1 MAILETDRLRL
12 REFTLDDL
20 DDLAAMVADEEQMRF
35 YPATRTRHE
44 ARAWIKRNRVLY
56 EELGF
61 GTWLIEPKLIESK
74 FIESRAKAEFLGYSG
89 IRPLELAGVAHME
102 IGWHTTK
109 TSWGQGIATEAALAV
124 HDAAFALFAQ
134 TRLLAMIPPDHVA
147 SRRVAEKIGMR
158 EDGEIV
164 FDGAR
169 YVTYTSERA

>member
-35 YPATRTRHE
+35 YPATRSREE
-44 ARAWIKRNRVLY
+44 ARAWIERNLALY

-61 GTWLIEPKLIESK
+61 GTWLIESRL
-74 FIESRAKAEFLGYSG
+74 IESRATGDFLGYSG

-109 TSWGQGIATEAALAV
+109 ASWGRGIATEAASAV
-124 HDAAFALFAQ
+124 HEAAFDRFAQ
-134 TRLLAMIPPDHVA
+134 TRLLAMIPPGHVA

-158 EDGEIV
+158 EDAEIV

-169 YVTYTSERA
+169 YVTYTSTRA